1 MKKYDKVVNMVDTC
15 VAFGEFESMHK
26 GHLAVVKTVADVAK
40 DKGLNSVIV
49 SMPVEGKVFTTEE
62 EKEYLVKDYEIDTFV
77 TCTECKED
85 FIENT
90 IFGTLGAKVVVI
102 GETSSKLAEV
112 RAAAEKANAEVV
124 VVEAVKN
131 EEKVIT
137 LDAVKEAFEACDYI
151 KMKELLGHP
160 YIMMGEVVHGKALGR
175 TQGMPTANLG
185 VPDCKIK
192 PIDAVYCTRVLLD
205 DESFKAMTNIGK
217 RPSVDDFDYV
227 TIEAFIL
234 DFKRDIY
241 GKKLVLEVHKYV
253 RGVKKF
259 NDLAE
264 VKAQIDKDIQ
274 EVRDFLDHIS

>member
-1 MKKYDKVVNMVDTC
+1 MKKYDKVVNMIDTC

-26 GHLAVVKTVADVAK
+26 GHLSVVKTVADVAK

-62 EKEYLVKDYEIDTFV
+62 EKEYLIKDYEIDTFV
-77 TCTECKED
+77 TCTECTEG

-112 RAAAEKANAEVV
+112 RAAAEKVNAEVV
-124 VVEAVKN
+124 VVEAVKD

-192 PIDAVYCTRVLLD
+192 PIDAVYCTRVLLG

-274 EVRDFLDHIS
+274 EVRDFLDRIS